1 MNGQQLQDA
10 AAELPDNEIQ
20 LSDEVTKSSG
30 GWNNG
35 EPGLVERGDAC
46 RIYLRRES
54 SRFVRAELPYE
65 GIVDVFAQQVSAGS
79 TLTAV
84 LAPDGHTG

>member
-30 GWNNG
+30 GCYNG
-35 EPGLVERGDAC
+35 VPGLVERGDDC
-46 RIYLRRES
+46 LIFLWRES
-54 SRFVRAELPYE
+54 SRFVRAELPL
-65 GIVDVFAQQVSAGS
+65 V
-79 TLTAV
+79 
-84 LAPDGHTG
+84 